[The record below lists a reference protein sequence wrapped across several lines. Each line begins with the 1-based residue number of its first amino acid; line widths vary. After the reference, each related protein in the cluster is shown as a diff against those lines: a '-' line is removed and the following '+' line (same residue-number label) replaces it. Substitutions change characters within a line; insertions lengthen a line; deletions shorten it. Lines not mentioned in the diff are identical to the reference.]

1 MKRKNGEKERVTLNQ
16 NVTTIDMNTLLDKA
30 KQHLARSDSYQYGL
44 QDIYGV
50 LTERI
55 KTSVNIDKI
64 CYGLLR
70 EKVPDSD
77 DSYYYLPGIILYG
90 SVENVGVESNQP
102 YYQSVEPFPIIALNA
117 VDGSVVAFTND

>member
-1 MKRKNGEKERVTLNQ
+1 
-16 NVTTIDMNTLLDKA
+16 MNTLLDKA
-30 KQHLARSDSYQYGL
+30 KQHLALSDSYQYGL

-55 KTSVNIDKI
+55 KTSVDIDKI

-77 DSYYYLPGIILYG
+77 DSFYYLPGIILYG
-90 SVENVGVESNQP
+90 SVENVGVESNQL
-102 YYQSVEPFPIIALNA
+102 YYQSTEPFPIIALNA